1 MNRTELLNEA
11 ILRWGKESQSF
22 MAIEEMAEL
31 TKALSKAYRKFGT
44 EQIVNILEEI
54 ADVRIMLDQ
63 LQIMFEP
70 LANNGDMTYLV
81 SLAEEGKL
89 ARLAQRLGVEYTPNT
104 DFNLTPPTESQVKQ
118 MLGRRTAAYRLRQ
131 YADNP
136 RKEKEDGN
144 QVFIR
149 TKKMQL

>member
-1 MNRTELLNEA
+1 MNRSELLQEA
-11 ILRWGKESQSF
+11 VTRWGKESQSF

-70 LANNGDMTYLV
+70 LVNNEDMTYLV

-89 ARLAQRLGVEYTPNT
+89 VRLAQRLGVNYTPNT
-104 DFNLTPPTESQVKQ
+104 DFNLTQPTASQVKS
-118 MLGRRTAAYRLRQ
+118 
-131 YADNP
+131 
-136 RKEKEDGN
+136 
-144 QVFIR
+144 
-149 TKKMQL
+149 